1 VFERPFKEML
11 DIVQQVKL
19 KVSQRSICIDQSEF
33 PVLSALL
40 LLYILS
46 DVGQY
51 MAQELGLL

>member
-1 VFERPFKEML
+1 ML